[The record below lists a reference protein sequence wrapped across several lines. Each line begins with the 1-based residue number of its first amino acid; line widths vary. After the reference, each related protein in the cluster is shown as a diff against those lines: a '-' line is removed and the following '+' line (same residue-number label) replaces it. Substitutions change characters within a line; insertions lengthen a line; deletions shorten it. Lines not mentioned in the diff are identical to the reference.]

1 MRDPSNDDISAADA
15 AEAAAAAAAAA
26 TTPAEQKSLEFVHFV
41 ETRGRVSVGVIYM
54 LIATAMG
61 LCLFCSAYKALSKA
75 DYHIVANAP
84 GSTQPSA
91 PWSKVDDN
99 YVKVHA
105 LEIMRSAVRVSLLFG
120 IFLVFL
126 GVGKRA
132 LMTSVD
138 WRGRERN
145 MPALPQVGSPADTVT
160 NENI

>member
-41 ETRGRVSVGVIYM
+41 ETRGRVAVGAIYI
-54 LIATAMG
+54 LIATVMG

-75 DYHIVANAP
+75 DYHIVAN
-84 GSTQPSA
+84 A